1 MKKNLLGAALGIG
14 AMLVAGQAAAEGQL
28 HIFNWGNYTSPKLL
42 EKFSKA
48 YDVKVTLD
56 GYDSN
61 DAMLAKVKAGAS
73 GYDIVVPSDYM
84 VEIMVKEGLLEK
96 TEPNQLANFKYMRKE
111 FVNVYWDPGRHY
123 TVPWQ
128 WGTTGISVNTKYYK
142 GDINTWAMVFDP
154 PDAVKGK
161 INMVSEM
168 TDVIAAGLYYLGY
181 PQCNSNKVQLK
192 ALNAMLQKAKKNW
205 RTIDYGVIE
214 KLTSEDVYVSQ
225 NWNGASMR
233 ARLQVPTIKYAYPR
247 EGMVTWMDNV
257 AVLKGAKN
265 VKNARLFQNFIMA
278 PENAA
283 LISNFARYANGIKGS
298 EKYMDP
304 EMVKAPEIVP
314 PAYYKAVFIPPCSRK
329 VTEFYTKIW
338 NNLLK

>member
-1 MKKNLLGAALGIG
+1 MKRNLLGAALGIG
-14 AMLVAGQAAAEGQL
+14 AMLVAGQAMAEGQL
-28 HIFNWGNYTSPKLL
+28 HIFNWGNYTNPKLL
-42 EKFSKA
+42 EKFSKT
-48 YDVKVTLD
+48 YDVEVTLD

-61 DAMLAKVKAGAS
+61 DAMLAKVKAGGS

-84 VEIMVKEGLLEK
+84 IKIMIDEGLLEK
-96 TEPNQLANFKYMRKE
+96 TEPNQLENFKNMKKD
-111 FVNVYWDPGRHY
+111 FVDVYFDPGRHY

-128 WGTTGISVNTKYYK
+128 WGTTGISVNTKYYN
-142 GDINTWAMVFDP
+142 GDIDTWAMVFDP
-154 PDAVKGK
+154 PDEVKGK

-181 PQCNSNKVQLK
+181 PQCNSNKEQLK

-205 RTIDYGVIE
+205 RTIEYGVIE
-214 KLTSEDVYVSQ
+214 KLTSEDVYVSH

-265 VKNARLFQNFIMA
+265 VKNARLFQNFIMDQ
-278 PENAA
+278 ENAA
-283 LISNFARYANGIKGS
+283 LISNFARYANGIEGS

-304 EMVKAPEIVP
+304 EMVTAPEIVP
-314 PAYYKAVFIPPCSRK
+314 PAHYKAVFIPPCSRK
-329 VTEFYTKIW
+329 VTEYYTKIW

>member
-1 MKKNLLGAALGIG
+1 MKKDF
-14 AMLVAGQAAAEGQL
+14 V
-28 HIFNWGNYTSPKLL
+28 
-42 EKFSKA
+42 
-48 YDVKVTLD
+48 DV
-56 GYDSN
+56 Y
-61 DAMLAKVKAGAS
+61 
-73 GYDIVVPSDYM
+73 
-84 VEIMVKEGLLEK
+84 
-96 TEPNQLANFKYMRKE
+96 F
-111 FVNVYWDPGRHY
+111 DPGRHY

-128 WGTTGISVNTKYYK
+128 WGTTGISVNTKYYN
-142 GDINTWAMVFDP
+142 GDIDTWAMVFDP
-154 PDAVKGK
+154 PDEVKGK

-181 PQCNSNKVQLK
+181 PQCNSNKEQLK

-205 RTIDYGVIE
+205 RTIEYGVIE
-214 KLTSEDVYVSQ
+214 KLTSEDVYVSH

-265 VKNARLFQNFIMA
+265 VKNARLFQNFIMD

-283 LISNFARYANGIKGS
+283 LISNFARYANGIEGS

-304 EMVKAPEIVP
+304 EMVTAPEIVP
-314 PAYYKAVFIPPCSRK
+314 PAHYKAVFIPPCSRK
-329 VTEFYTKIW
+329 VTEYYTKIW

>member
-1 MKKNLLGAALGIG
+1 MKRNLLGAALGVG
-14 AMLVAGQAAAEGQL
+14 AMLVAGQAMAEGQL
-28 HIFNWGNYTSPKLL
+28 HIFNWGNYTNPKLL
-42 EKFSKA
+42 EKFSKT
-48 YDVKVTLD
+48 YDIEVTLD

-61 DAMLAKVKAGAS
+61 DAMLAKVKAGGS

-84 VEIMVKEGLLEK
+84 VKVMIDEGLLER
-96 TEPNQLANFKYMRKE
+96 TEPNQLENFKYMKKD
-111 FVNVYWDPGRHY
+111 FIDVYFDPGRHY

-142 GDINTWAMVFDP
+142 GDINTWALVFDP
-154 PDAVKGK
+154 PDEVKGK

-168 TDVIAAGLYYLGY
+168 TDVIAAGLFYLGY
-181 PQCNSNKVQLK
+181 PQCNSNKEQLK

-205 RTIDYGVIE
+205 RTIEYGVIE
-214 KLTSEDVYVSQ
+214 KLTSEDVYVSH

-265 VKNARLFQNFIMA
+265 VENARLFQNFIMD

-283 LISNFARYANGIKGS
+283 LISNFARYANGIEGS

-304 EMVKAPEIVP
+304 EMVNAPEIVP
-314 PAYYKAVFIPPCSRK
+314 PDYYKATFIPPCSRK
-329 VTEFYTKIW
+329 VTEYYTKIW

>member
-1 MKKNLLGAALGIG
+1 MKRNLLGAALGIG
-14 AMLVAGQAAAEGQL
+14 AMLVAGQAMAEGQL
-28 HIFNWGNYTSPKLL
+28 HIFNWGNYTNPKLL
-42 EKFSKA
+42 EKFSKT
-48 YDVKVTLD
+48 YDVEVTLD

-61 DAMLAKVKAGAS
+61 DAMLAKVKAGGS

-84 VEIMVKEGLLEK
+84 IKIMIDEGLLEK
-96 TEPNQLANFKYMRKE
+96 TEPNQLENFKNMKKD
-111 FVNVYWDPGRHY
+111 FIDVYFDPGRHY

-128 WGTTGISVNTKYYK
+128 WGTTGISVNTKYYN
-142 GDINTWAMVFDP
+142 GDIDTWAIVFDP
-154 PDAVKGK
+154 PDEVKGK

-181 PQCNSNKVQLK
+181 PQCNSNKEQLK

-205 RTIDYGVIE
+205 RTIEYGVIE
-214 KLTSEDVYVSQ
+214 KLTSEDVYVSH

-265 VKNARLFQNFIMA
+265 VKNARLFQNFIMD

-283 LISNFARYANGIKGS
+283 LISNFARYANGIEGA

-314 PAYYKAVFIPPCSRK
+314 PAHYKAVFIPPCSRK
-329 VTEFYTKIW
+329 VTEYYTKIW